1 MICSLMQIF
10 LFQSN
15 LSSCFLVSLFCLSG
29 TDVSFQVPDKASYQ
43 WVDSGLNNSPAY
55 NNATIQEPLN
65 SGLAKESNQSMALVL
80 YQPPPAQT
88 STASTLSSSSS
99 SSCQKVVES
108 SNCRAK
114 NSSPG
119 PAESTSTASERVEP
133 DSTYD
138 FYS

>member
-1 MICSLMQIF
+1 MCKD
-10 LFQSN
+10 
-15 LSSCFLVSLFCLSG
+15 LSHYKFFFYDPCSCFPVSSFCLSG

-43 WVDSGLNNSPAY
+43 WVDSSLNNSLAY
-55 NNATIQEPLN
+55 NDVTLQEPLN

-80 YQPPPAQT
+80 YQPQSPIAQT

-99 SSCQKVVES
+99 FCQKIVDL
-108 SNCRAK
+108 SNCSAK
-114 NSSPG
+114 NSST
-119 PAESTSTASERVEP
+119 AESTSIASEQLEP